1 MAGRYASVT
10 PPRPIRHG
18 IAMAGPT
25 ILSARSV
32 RRCVVNLILLIL
44 VLALAAYLL
53 LAMLHPEKF

>member
-1 MAGRYASVT
+1 MIGRYASVM
-10 PPRPIRHG
+10 PPQRIGHG
-18 IAMAGPT
+18 PAMAWPT